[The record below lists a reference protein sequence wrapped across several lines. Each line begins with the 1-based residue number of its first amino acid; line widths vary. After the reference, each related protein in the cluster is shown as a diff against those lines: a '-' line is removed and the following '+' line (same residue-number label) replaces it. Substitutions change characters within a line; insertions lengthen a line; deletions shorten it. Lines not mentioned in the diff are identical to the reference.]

1 MLWVFGRIDLTEE
14 DVLTALRDVYD
25 PELPVNIVDLGL
37 IYRVAVSPDPDAPG
51 MVPRQQ
57 VEIDITM
64 TSKGCPSHE
73 RIIEQVKN
81 RLAGVRDISA
91 TAVNLVWEPAW
102 GPQRISMAARK
113 QLGIE

>member
-1 MLWVFGRIDLTEE
+1 MELTEE
-14 DVLTALRDVYD
+14 VVLTALRDVYD

-37 IYRVAVSPDPDAPG
+37 IYRVAVEPDPDAPG
-51 MVPRQQ
+51 MIPGQK

-64 TSKGCPSHE
+64 TSQGCPSHE

-81 RLAGVRDISA
+81 RLAGVRGISA

>member
-1 MLWVFGRIDLTEE
+1 MTLTEE
-14 DVLTALRDVYD
+14 DVLTALKDVYD

-37 IYRVAVSPDPDAPG
+37 VYRVAIAPDPDAPG
-51 MVPRQQ
+51 MVPRQK

-64 TSKGCPSHE
+64 TSQGCPSHE

-81 RLAGVRDISA
+81 RLAGVREISA

-102 GPQRISMAARK
+102 GPQRISIAARK